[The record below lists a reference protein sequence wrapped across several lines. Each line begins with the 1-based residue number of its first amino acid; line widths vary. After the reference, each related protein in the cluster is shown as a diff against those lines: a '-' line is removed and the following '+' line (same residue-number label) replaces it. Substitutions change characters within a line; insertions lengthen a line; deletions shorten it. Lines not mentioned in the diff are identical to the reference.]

1 MNFLRKL
8 YFALLYLLPA
18 TFFFSYYPIISLGND
33 TTMNFELSLPLIF
46 LVLFDATAFLNLLL
60 AMRGNNL
67 RHFSKPSREE
77 QAATTE
83 RGPRKDGR
91 PNGAKKSRQRLLPGI
106 SDRKFFL
113 FALFPL
119 YATLSIFWSANPT
132 RAILTAGVLWLTFFA
147 VFAIIYITPL
157 LDPSKSLWKS
167 LILSLF
173 ISTAVVCVFCW
184 IQCILDVMNVP
195 REVTLLCPGCTY
207 RTFGFPHTSG
217 FAIEP
222 QFMGNL
228 LLAPT
233 LLSLY
238 LLANREEHGAPVNNK
253 ACLACALLFSSTLFL
268 TLSRGAIY
276 AFAIALVILFI
287 FALIRRQKWPYLI
300 VIPVVTFITTL
311 TAQGIFSAVSP
322 TSDTFI
328 SGTTKILH
336 QLSLGIIDLRP
347 QKVESP
353 ESTPVTSVENPVENS
368 QTPSADQTS
377 QFDGYIPE
385 STNTRLSLNSLALQ
399 TWLSSPY
406 YLFFGVGL
414 GGAGVAMS
422 ETFPENAYA
431 VPNAIVQNEG
441 ISLLLELGLVG
452 IALILLALA
461 LAFIPGRYL
470 KFLHLSP
477 AETSPEAPS
486 FWSSPA
492 LPFFLALIVAYL
504 ITLNFFSGLPNALH
518 IYLLPPLLYLAWQ
531 KIHKTIATP
540 TNLC

>member
-1 MNFLRKL
+1 
-8 YFALLYLLPA
+8 
-18 TFFFSYYPIISLGND
+18 
-33 TTMNFELSLPLIF
+33 MNFELSLPLIF
-46 LVLFDATAFLNLLL
+46 LVIFDATAFLNLLL

-67 RHFSKPSREE
+67 GHFSKPSREE

-83 RGPRKDGR
+83 RGARKDGR
-91 PNGAKKSRQRLLPGI
+91 PNGAKRSRQRLLPDI

-147 VFAIIYITPL
+147 IFAVIYLTPL
-157 LDPSKSLWKS
+157 LDPAESLCKKLLFS
-167 LILSLF
+167 FFLSSAL
-173 ISTAVVCVFCW
+173 VCLFCW

-195 REVTLLCPGCTY
+195 RDITLLCPGCTY
-207 RTFGFPHTSG
+207 RTFGFPHPSG

-238 LLANREEHGAPVNNK
+238 LLAFKRTRLTKKQILV
-253 ACLACALLFSSTLFL
+253 CLVLSILFSSTLFL

-276 AFAIALVILFI
+276 AYAVALLILFI
-287 FALIRRQKWPYLI
+287 FALVRHQKWPYLI
-300 VIPVVTFITTL
+300 AIPVLTFFTTL

-328 SGTTKILH
+328 SGTTKIIH

-347 QKVESP
+347 K
-353 ESTPVTSVENPVENS
+353 STPAPETPPVDDGYDGVDHLGAADNS
-368 QTPSADQTS
+368 AGES

-385 STNTRLSLNSLALQ
+385 STNTRLKLNSVALD

-422 ETFPENAYA
+422 AAFPENAYA
-431 VPNAIVQNEG
+431 APDAIVQNEAV
-441 ISLLLELGLVG
+441 SLLLELGLVG
-452 IALILLALA
+452 IALVLLIFA
-461 LAFIPGRYL
+461 LAFVPGKYL
-470 KFLHLSP
+470 KFLQLSP
-477 AETSPEAPS
+477 KETSAEASS
-486 FWSSPA
+486 FWQLSI

-504 ITLNFFSGLPNALH
+504 ITLNFFSGLPNALQ
-518 IYLLPPLLYLAWQ
+518 IYLIPPLIYLCA
-531 KIHKTIATP
+531 KSSCHRDRPVLK
-540 TNLC
+540 